1 MTVTELTIGDIVYYV
16 VPGGRPTLDAHPN
29 ECPLILY
36 NKPLDEIMR
45 FGDLWRERGRTP
57 CVIIPSPSLGGNYAN
72 AWNGHDDPAGL
83 LDNIASHIDGYIVD
97 FANTATPELPSVWK
111 DTKEYPQFI
120 FWERKNQEIYFR
132 GSHNQFIAKFGFD
145 PEVATPPTSGGTT
158 TTGDTGTTTGGSV
171 TIPSNIKVEL
181 HIYNH
186 GDVE

>member
-1 MTVTELTIGDIVYYV
+1 MTELTIGNIVYYV

-45 FGDLWRERGRTP
+45 FGDTWKARNRTA

-72 AWNGHDDPAGL
+72 AWNGHVDPSGL
-83 LDNIASHIDGYIVD
+83 LDNVASHIEGYIVD
-97 FANTATPELPSVWK
+97 FANSEIPELPSVWEQTK
-111 DTKEYPQFI
+111 DSPQFI

-145 PEVATPPTSGGTT
+145 PENASEQPPDDPSG
-158 TTGDTGTTTGGSV
+158 
-171 TIPSNIKVEL
+171 TIPTLPTVMTIVL
-181 HIYNH
+181 HVYNH
-186 GDVE
+186 EGE